1 MNSTD
6 AFLLTDLHT
15 LDFLRTLSL
24 CHFFAQEHMK
34 TISVLVK
41 IQIDKNLD
49 AHEAIQ
55 DADYSFSLNGKEL
68 QTEIAEVYDEAE
80 ARVF

>member
-1 MNSTD
+1 MIYHDTYSG
-6 AFLLTDLHT
+6 
-15 LDFLRTLSL
+15 
-24 CHFFAQEHMK
+24 QMK

-49 AHEAIQ
+49 AHEVIQ
-55 DADYSFSLNGKEL
+55 DVDYSFALNKKEL

>member
-1 MNSTD
+1 
-6 AFLLTDLHT
+6 
-15 LDFLRTLSL
+15 
-24 CHFFAQEHMK
+24 MK

-41 IQIDKNLD
+41 IQVDENLD
-49 AHEAIQ
+49 AHETIQ
-55 DADYSFSLNGKEL
+55 DADYSFSLDGKEL

>member
-1 MNSTD
+1 
-6 AFLLTDLHT
+6 
-15 LDFLRTLSL
+15 
-24 CHFFAQEHMK
+24 MK

-41 IQIDKNLD
+41 IQIDENLD

-55 DADYSFSLNGKEL
+55 NADYSFSLNGKEL
-68 QTEIAEVYDEAE
+68 QTEITEVYDEGE